1 MVLSLPTISA
11 LIRRCSAGLWLLAA
25 AGAVHGD
32 DTPPLHLLGTTSLPY
47 AYQID
52 GIAVG
57 GISGLERNP
66 QDGRWYLLSDDKSA
80 EGPAR
85 FYVAEIDTGPAGP
98 GPVRIV
104 QTVALHTPSGGL
116 YPPRPT
122 AGQVGPPAE
131 TADAEALRRDPRSGA
146 LWWATEGD
154 AAARVGPAV
163 RQVGADG
170 RAGPSWPLP
179 PQFAFDPHQRHGP
192 RPNLSTEGMSFDPAG
207 RGLWVALEGPL
218 HGDGPVSSESSGARV
233 RLSLVDPAGR
243 LLRQHAYRVQPL
255 PPHNAQLAADNGVS
269 EILAVDADHLLVLE
283 RAGLQL
289 AGTHYTF
296 RTRLFCTD
304 LSRAANTRAMRALQ
318 GRAVTT
324 APKYLLFDLGR
335 TEGLPRSNFE
345 AMAWGPALADGS
357 ATLLLA
363 SDNNFDPEHATD
375 FVLLASRG
383 PLDAA
388 WLRRYCG
395 AGATPF
401 DSVSPP

>member
-1 MVLSLPTISA
+1 MVFSLPTIPA
-11 LIRRCSAGLWLLAA
+11 VLRCCGAGLLLAA
-25 AGAVHGD
+25 AAVHADG
-32 DTPPLHLLGTTSLPY
+32 TPPLQLLGTTSLPFSY
-47 AYQID
+47 RVD
-52 GIAVG
+52 DVLVG

-85 FYVAEIDTGPAGP
+85 FYLAEIGVGEAGP

-104 QTVALHTPSGGL
+104 QTVALRTPAGGL
-116 YPPRPT
+116 YPPRQP

-131 TADAEALRRDPRSGA
+131 TADAESLRRDPRSGA

-163 RQVGADG
+163 RQLGADG
-170 RAGPSWPLP
+170 SAGPPWPLP
-179 PQFAFDPHQRHGP
+179 PLFAMDAQQHRGP
-192 RPNLSTEGMSFDPAG
+192 RPNLGIEGMSFDPAG

-218 HGDGPVSSESSGARV
+218 YGDGPVSSESAGARV

-269 EILAVDADHLLVLE
+269 EILAIDASHLLVLE

-289 AGTHYTF
+289 AGKHYTF

-304 LSRAANTRAMRALQ
+304 LSRAADTRALPALQ
-318 GRAVTT
+318 GRALAA
-324 APKYLLFDLGR
+324 APKFLLFDLGR
-335 TEGLPRSNFE
+335 AEGVPPSNFE
-345 AMAWGPALADGS
+345 AMAWGPRLADGR

-363 SDNNFDPEHATD
+363 ADNNFDPEHAND
-375 FVLLASRG
+375 FVLLASRE

-388 WLRRYCG
+388 WLQRHCS
-395 AGATPF
+395 AAP
-401 DSVSPP
+401 VPPP